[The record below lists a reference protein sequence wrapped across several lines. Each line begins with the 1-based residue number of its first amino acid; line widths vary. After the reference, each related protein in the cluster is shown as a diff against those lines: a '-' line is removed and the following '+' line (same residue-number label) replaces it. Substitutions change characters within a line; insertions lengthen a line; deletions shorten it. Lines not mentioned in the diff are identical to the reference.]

1 MLDFN
6 FFQPLTKMSI
16 RGLLALLFT
25 INSIISFAQVKIQG
39 KVLDAVTGKP
49 IAYADVRLPDLQVGT
64 TTNSD
69 GSFYIESQSNTNKLA
84 ITKSGYIKYD
94 YEIVELIDFSFIA
107 ELDPQPAEESK
118 DYIDDSGE
126 GIALEG
132 ATVTGKKKQR
142 LKKKE
147 NPAYAILREV
157 WARRKSNGLK
167 MVPQYSYNEY
177 EKLQFDISNIDSA
190 FMKKKI
196 FSGFEFV
203 FEKID
208 TSSINGK
215 TYLPAFL
222 NESIYKVEGINQP
235 NTEERRELQANKTSG
250 FENNE
255 VVAATVKN
263 LFKDI
268 NIYDNRL
275 NFLNIKFVSPIATDG
290 FAVYDYELKDTI
302 NVDGIETYR
311 IKYFPRREGELT
323 FKGDMYISKDSY
335 AVKSIDLETTK
346 DMNVNFVRNIFMAL
360 EYDVANDSVFYPKK
374 EYAMLDM
381 TILSKKENSKGLFA
395 HRTVNYY
402 NYDFENR
409 QPEAYYTERID
420 PATSSINVKSNE
432 YWAEN
437 RPEALTKDQEGIYET
452 LDQLNDVPK
461 FNKMIKAIEVLGSGY
476 YRVGNIDIGNLYSS
490 FGYNKIEGIRLRAG
504 ARTYFSQNDM
514 WRAQGFLA
522 YGFDDDK
529 FKYGADFRYMFNK
542 FNRFQIGA
550 GTKRDVEQMA
560 AQLTASDGIMTRS
573 FASSSIINQGDNFF
587 LSSNNLTNIY
597 TSIEPWK
604 NVLFRLDGNY
614 QRIKPASRENFS
626 IAFDRDGV
634 IQENLTN
641 SSVSFSIIAK
651 PGAKYSQ
658 YGIDRLEM
666 TTLAPTLMLRYTKGL
681 KGVIDSDFEYDK
693 LQFLYTQPILV
704 GSLGRSLMTV
714 EAGKTFQGV
723 PLSLL
728 SAIPGNESYGQVYGT
743 FSQLDY
749 YEFVTDEYVT
759 MNWEHHFNGWFLNKV
774 PLIKELKLREVAF
787 LRAAYG
793 DISDKSRAINH
804 STIQYVAPN
813 QQIYYEYGFGIENI
827 GWGNIRPIRIDF
839 NWRGNYNNLPDV
851 RKFGVTIGMQWDF

>member
-1 MLDFN
+1 
-6 FFQPLTKMSI
+6 MSFK
-16 RGLLALLFT
+16 RNLSLLFVFF
-25 INSIISFAQVKIQG
+25 SVIIYAQVKIQG
-39 KVLDAVTGKP
+39 KVLDAETGKP
-49 IAYADVRLPDLQVGT
+49 ISYADVRLPELKIVA

-69 GSFYIESQSNTNKLA
+69 GSFYIESSNNTNKLS
-84 ITKSGYIKYD
+84 ISKSGYQVYD
-94 YEIVELIDFSFIA
+94 YEIIERIDFNFLA
-107 ELDPQPAEESK
+107 ELEVKKEDDS
-118 DYIDDSGE
+118 DILDDSGE
-126 GIALEG
+126 GIALQV
-132 ATVTGKKKQR
+132 ATISGKKKPR

-157 WARRKSNGLK
+157 WARKKSNGLK

-177 EKLQFDISNIDSA
+177 EKLQFDLSNIDSA

-196 FSGFEFV
+196 FRGFEFV
-203 FEKID
+203 FDKVD

-222 NESIYKVEGINQP
+222 NESIYKVEGINTPQ
-235 NTEERRELQANKTSG
+235 TQERKVLEANKTSG

-255 VVAATVKN
+255 VVASTVKN

-275 NFLNIKFVSPIATDG
+275 NFLDIKFVSPIATDG
-290 FAVYDYELKDTI
+290 FSVYDYELKDTVDI
-302 NVDGIETYR
+302 DGIETYR

-323 FKGDMYISKDSY
+323 FKGDMYISKNSY

-346 DMNVNFVRNIFMAL
+346 AMNVNFIRNIYMAL
-360 EYDVANDSVFYPKK
+360 DFDVANDSVFYPKK

-381 TILSKKENSKGLFA
+381 SILSKKEGSKGLFA
-395 HRTVNYY
+395 HKTVNYY
-402 NYDFENR
+402 NYDFETR
-409 QPEAYYTERID
+409 QPDTYYSRRID
-420 PATSSINVKSNE
+420 PAKTALNEKTSE

-437 RPEALTKDQEGIYET
+437 RPEVLTKDQEGIYET
-452 LDQLNDVPK
+452 LDQLNQVPK
-461 FNKMIKAIEVLGSGY
+461 FNRIVKGIEVLGSGY
-476 YRVGNIDIGNLYSS
+476 WNVGVIDIGNLYSS
-490 FGYNKIEGIRLRAG
+490 FGFNNIEGLRLRAG

-514 WRAQGFLA
+514 WRAQGFMA
-522 YGFDDDK
+522 YGFRDDK
-529 FKYGADFRYMFNK
+529 FKYGADFRYMFSK
-542 FNRFQIGA
+542 YNRFQVGI
-550 GTKRDVEQMA
+550 GTKRDVEQLA

-573 FASSSIINQGDNFF
+573 FASSSIINQGDNYF

-597 TSIEPWK
+597 TSVEPWK
-604 NVLFRLDGNY
+604 NVTFRLDGNY
-614 QRIKPASRENFS
+614 QRVKPASSEYFS
-626 IAFDRDGV
+626 IAYEKDGV
-634 IQENLTN
+634 IQQNLTN
-641 SSVSFSIIAK
+641 SSLSVSVIAR

-658 YGIDRLEM
+658 YGIDRIEM
-666 TTLAPTLMLRYTKGL
+666 SSLAPTLMLRYTKGL

-693 LQFLYTQPILV
+693 IQFLYTQPILV
-704 GSLGRSLMTV
+704 GSFGKSLVTV

-759 MNWEHHFNGWFLNKV
+759 LNYEHHFNGWILNKI
-774 PLIKELKLREVAF
+774 PLIKKLKLREVGF

-793 DISDKSRAINH
+793 DISEKTKNINR
-804 STIQYVAPN
+804 SSIEYFAPN

-851 RKFGVTIGMQWDF
+851 RKFGVTLGLQWDF

>member
-1 MLDFN
+1 
-6 FFQPLTKMSI
+6 MSI
-16 RGLLALLFT
+16 RRILSILFT
-25 INSIISFAQVKIQG
+25 LTAVATYAQVKIQG
-39 KVLDAVTGKP
+39 KVLDAATGNP
-49 IAYADVRLPDLQVGT
+49 VPYADVRLPELKVGA

-69 GSFYIESQSNTNKLA
+69 GTFYVESPNNTYKL
-84 ITKSGYIKYD
+84 IISKSGYKLFE
-94 YEIVELIDFSFIA
+94 YEIVEKIDFNFIA
-107 ELDPQPAEESK
+107 ELEEAPSNED

-126 GIALEG
+126 GIALQT
-132 ATVTGKKKQR
+132 ATVTGKKKTR

-157 WARRKSNGLK
+157 WARKKSNGLK
-167 MVPQYSYNEY
+167 MTPQYSYNEY
-177 EKLQFDISNIDSA
+177 EKLQFDLSNIDSA
-190 FMKKKI
+190 FMKRKI
-196 FSGFEFV
+196 FKGFEFV

-222 NESIYKVEGINQP
+222 NESIYKVEGINRPKNQV
-235 NTEERRELQANKTSG
+235 RKELLANKTSG
-250 FENNE
+250 FENNDA
-255 VVAATVKN
+255 VAATVKN
-263 LFKDI
+263 LFKDV

-290 FAVYDYELKDTI
+290 FSVYDYELKDTI
-302 NVDGIETYR
+302 EIDGIETYR

-346 DMNVNFVRNIFMAL
+346 NINVNFVRNIFLAL
-360 EYDVANDSVFYPKK
+360 DFDVANDSIFYPKK

-381 TILSKKENSKGLFA
+381 TLISKKENSKGLFA

-402 NYDFENR
+402 NYDFKTR
-409 QPEAYYTERID
+409 QPEEYYSKRVD
-420 PATSSINVKSNE
+420 PETSAINVKSDE
-432 YWAEN
+432 YWAAN

-452 LDQLNDVPK
+452 LDQLNQVPK
-461 FNKMIKAIEVLGSGY
+461 FNRIVKGVEILGSGY
-476 YRVGNIDIGNLYSS
+476 WNVGKFDIGNLYSS
-490 FGYNKIEGIRLRAG
+490 FGFNNIEGVRLRAG

-514 WRAQGFLA
+514 WRAQGFIA
-522 YGFDDDK
+522 YGFKDDQ

-542 FNRFQIGA
+542 YNRFQIGV
-550 GTKRDVEQMA
+550 GTKRDVEQLA

-587 LSSNNLTNIY
+587 LSSNNLTNVY
-597 TSIEPWK
+597 ASIEPWR
-604 NVLFRLDGNY
+604 NIVFRLDGNY
-614 QRIKPASRENFS
+614 QTIKPASREHFS
-626 IAFDRDGV
+626 IAYDKNGV
-634 IQENLTN
+634 IQDYLTN
-641 SSVSFSIIAK
+641 SSLSFSVIAR

-666 TTLAPTLMLRYTKGL
+666 TTLAPTIMLRYTKGL
-681 KGVIDSDFEYDK
+681 KGVFDSDFEYDK
-693 LQFLYTQPILV
+693 LQFLYTQPILI
-704 GSLGRSLMTV
+704 GSFGKSLVTL

-749 YEFVTDEYVT
+749 YEFVTDEYVSL
-759 MNWEHHFNGWFLNKV
+759 NYEHHFNGWILNKI
-774 PLIKELKLREVAF
+774 PFIKKLKLREVGF

-793 DISDKSRAINH
+793 DISEKSKAINY
-804 STIQYVAPN
+804 SSIDYLAPN
-813 QQIYYEYGFGIENI
+813 EHIYYEYGFGIENI

-851 RKFGVTIGMQWDF
+851 RKFGVTLGLQWDF